1 MPSVMHKKVFFI
13 LCFPLFVLPSQEIN
27 MNMIRFECDYTE
39 GAHPDIMEALVKTN
53 MEQTRG
59 YGIDSHCE
67 HARQLILKACGNANA
82 KVHFLV
88 GGTQTNMTV
97 IDAVLRSHQGV
108 ISAATGHIN
117 VHETGAV
124 ESTGHK
130 ILTIDSADGKLTA
143 TAVAEMCKAHFD
155 DEEPEHAVQPGMV
168 YISNPTENGLIYT
181 KTELSALSSVC
192 HRYDLPLFMD
202 GARLGYGLM
211 SEDNDLSLADIA
223 SLCDVFY
230 IGGTKVGALFGE
242 AVVFT
247 NTEIEKDFR
256 YKIKLH
262 GGMLAKGRLL
272 GIQFETLFADTL
284 YFDIAKKADVQA
296 MTIRKALTDKGYAMW
311 NDSKTNQQFVLMDDE
326 QLKKMEENFV
336 VARWGKNPEGMNI
349 VRICTSWATT
359 DENVEQLISYI
370 NG

>member
-1 MPSVMHKKVFFI
+1 
-13 LCFPLFVLPSQEIN
+13 
-27 MNMIRFECDYTE
+27 MIRFECDYIE
-39 GAHPDIMEALVKTN
+39 GGHPKIIEALVKTN

-59 YGIDSHCE
+59 YGLDPHCE
-67 HARQLILKACGNANA
+67 HARQLILQACGNTNA

-97 IDAVLRSHQGV
+97 IDASIRSHHGV
-108 ISAATGHIN
+108 ISASSGHIN

-124 ESTGHK
+124 EGTGHK
-130 ILTIDSADGKLTA
+130 ILAIDTTDGKLTA
-143 TAVAEMCKAHFD
+143 SDVDALCRAHFG
-155 DEEPEHAVQPGMV
+155 DEEPEHTVEPGMV
-168 YISNPTENGLIYT
+168 YISNPTEGGLVYT
-181 KTELSALSSVC
+181 KSELSALSSVC

-211 SEDNDLSLADIA
+211 SEENDLSLGDIA

-247 NTEIEKDFR
+247 NPSIEKDFR
-256 YKIKLH
+256 YQIKRH

-272 GIQFETLFADTL
+272 GIQFETLFTDNL
-284 YFDIAKKADVQA
+284 YFDISKNAIDLA
-296 MTIRKALTDKGYAMW
+296 MRIREAFADKGYHFF
-311 NDSKTNQQFVLMDDE
+311 NDSKTNQQFVLMDDDT
-326 QLKKMEENFV
+326 LNRLSTDFMF
-336 VARWGKNPEGMNI
+336 ARWGKTDEGYNI

-359 DENVEQLISYI
+359 EENVDKLIASI
-370 NG
+370 